1 MNIHGFFFPT
11 DKPEGHHFSELFA
24 APGESGLASAFVLY
38 YRGHE
43 SASNAEETERPLSV
57 IDLSKFKERWRRSMG
72 VSHAQ
77 LVCGVWNRLARG
89 LL

>member
-1 MNIHGFFFPT
+1 MNIHRFLSPT

-24 APGESGLASAFVLY
+24 APGRVDWLRPLCFITG
-38 YRGHE
+38 GHE

-57 IDLSKFKERWRRSMG
+57 IDLSKFKERWRRSMR
-72 VSHAQ
+72 VSPAQ